1 MAITYPLTIPNHD
14 FRSMT
19 MRMKRVVGV
28 AESPFTLEQQVYE
41 HQGARWEAEITLPPM
56 TLDQARAWEAF
67 FISLRGRKG
76 TFIMGHP
83 LHNVLVTGVELDGI
97 ANARASEISVTG
109 GTGQTINAGEYFQIG
124 TGLDSRIHQVVE
136 TITMDGTDT
145 LTIEPPLR
153 TSYADGTTLD
163 FTQPKGVWR
172 LSSNDVEWS
181 VDSASIYGFT
191 FACTEAL

>member
-1 MAITYPLTIPNHD
+1 
-14 FRSMT
+14 
-19 MRMKRVVGV
+19 MKRVVGV

-41 HQGARWEAEITLPPM
+41 HQGARWEAEITLPPL
-56 TLDQARAWEAF
+56 TLDQAREWEAF

-76 TFIMGHP
+76 TFIMGNP
-83 LHNVLVTGVELDGI
+83 LHNVLVTGVELDGS
-97 ANARASEISVTG
+97 ASARASEISVTG
-109 GTGQTINAGEYFQIG
+109 GSGQTINAGEYFQIG

-136 TITMDGTDT
+136 TITMGGTDT

-153 TSYADGTTLD
+153 TSYADGTNLD

-181 VDSASIYGFT
+181 IDSASIYGFT

>member
-1 MAITYPLTIPNHD
+1 MAITYPLLIPDHS

-28 AESPFTLEQQVYE
+28 SESPFTLEQQVYE

-56 TLDQARAWEAF
+56 NLDEARAWEAF

-76 TFIMGHP
+76 TFLMGNP
-83 LHNVLVTGVELDGI
+83 LHNAFVTGVALSGT
-97 ANARASEISVTG
+97 APARSTSISVTG
-109 GTGQTINAGEYFQIG
+109 GAGQTINAGEYFQIG
-124 TGLDSRIHQVVE
+124 TGLDSHIHQVVE
-136 TITMDGTDT
+136 TITLDGSDV

-153 TSYADGTTLD
+153 TSYNNDSLN

-181 VDSASIYGFT
+181 IDSASIYGFT
-191 FACTEAL
+191 FACQEAL